1 MHQHLRHTRAPIP
14 SLPGILA
21 WLFLSRH
28 MRRVARIYKAVI
40 RQIVVL
46 EEGKKREMQGLC
58 LFSLSNPPA
67 PFGDVGWRGSKVA
80 WLAVA

>member
-28 MRRVARIYKAVI
+28 MRRVTRIYKAVI

-46 EEGKKREMQGLC
+46 EEGKKEKCRDC
-58 LFSLSNPPA
+58 PTRRRSLETWD
-67 PFGDVGWRGSKVA
+67 GVA
-80 WLAVA
+80 QR